1 MARCSLTQRYSPSS
15 PPGSQ
20 SDMPTS
26 IVPSLGRMPTRV
38 KNPESV
44 PGS

>member
-1 MARCSLTQRYSPSS
+1 MSCCSLTQRYSPSS

-20 SDMPTS
+20 SDIPTS
-26 IVPSLGRMPTRV
+26 IVPSLGRMPMRV